1 MYILVHVHMCFQD
14 SKKAGQQEESA
25 SDLTKECL
33 KKKDEEE
40 EEEEAGSSKA
50 GADVP
55 ALVKTGSIEQTLIC
69 QICQV
74 HRACRLSHKWNT
86 V

>member
-1 MYILVHVHMCFQD
+1 MTYTLVHVHMCFQD

-40 EEEEAGSSKA
+40 EEEEEAGSSKA

-74 HRACRLSHKWNT
+74 HHACRLSHK
-86 V
+86 